1 MSTVREIMTRDP
13 ERVDADAMVQEA
25 ARVMRDLNVGSV
37 PVVSSGKVHGIVTDR
52 DITLRVIAEDRNP
65 GTVRVGDIASPGP
78 VTVTPDTSVE
88 SAARLMAAQQI
99 RRLPVV
105 ENGQLVGMLSLGD
118 ISVEGSTAAAGKAL
132 TEISTP
138 SEPER

>member
-1 MSTVREIMTRDP
+1 MPTVREIMTRDP
-13 ERVDADAMVQEA
+13 ERVDADATVKEA

-37 PVVSSGKVHGIVTDR
+37 PVVSGGRVQGIVTDR
-52 DITLRVIAEDRNP
+52 DITLRVIAEDRSP
-65 GTVRVGDIASPGP
+65 ADVRVAEIASPGP

-88 SAARLMAAQQI
+88 SAARLMAGQQI

-118 ISVEGSTAAAGKAL
+118 ISVEGGAAAAGKAL

-138 SEPER
+138 AEPRR